1 MVLGLIGRTLGMTH
15 LFSKDGKVIPITVI
29 EAGPCAVVQVKSK
42 EKEGYSALQLGFL
55 PKKIE
60 KVTKPLKGHFKKS
73 GTRGFC
79 FLKEF
84 RVDDTSAYQPGQEIN
99 LEIFQS
105 GQRVIITGTSKGKGF
120 AGSMKRWGFRGGPAS
135 HGSTAHRS
143 PGSIGCS
150 AYPSR
155 VFKGKKIPGHLGAAT
170 ATVENLEIVDLRP
183 EENLLF
189 LKGSVP
195 GGKNNMVIITPSKKM
210 PLTQAAKKQG

>member
-1 MVLGLIGRTLGMTH
+1 MTH
-15 LFSKDGKVIPITVI
+15 LFSKDGKAIPITVI
-29 EAGPCAVVQVKSK
+29 EAGPCSVVQVKSK

-60 KVTKPLKGHFKKS
+60 KINKPLKGHLKKS
-73 GTRGFC
+73 GTRGFY

-84 RVDDTSAYQPGQEIN
+84 RVDDTGAYQPGQEIN

-105 GQRVIITGTSKGKGF
+105 GQRVTITGTSKGKGF
-120 AGSMKRWGFRGGPAS
+120 AGSMKRWGFKGGPAS
-135 HGSTAHRS
+135 HGSTVHRS

-155 VFKGKKIPGHLGAAT
+155 VLKGKKIPGHLGAAT
-170 ATVENLEIVDLRP
+170 VTVENLEIVDLRP
-183 EENLLF
+183 EKNLLF

-195 GGKNNMVIITPSKKM
+195 GGKNNLVIIKSSKKM